1 MPSSP
6 ATSPAP
12 AQTPQA
18 ETDRD
23 RLFNLS
29 LDLLC
34 IASLDGYFKQVN
46 PSWTRVLGWS
56 HEELLSRPVA
66 DFMHPDDRERTLK
79 ARAGLAQGI
88 PVRGLENRYL
98 CKDGSHRWL
107 SWQSSIE
114 PGAATVFAVA
124 RDITAQR
131 QADQE
136 RMVLSKL
143 ESTGTLAG
151 GIAHDFNNLLAGLS
165 LNLEM
170 VAMTGPVTDQQ
181 RQLLKQSLD
190 TIRAGQ
196 SLTQQLITFAR
207 SDASIRH
214 PSDLKILLQQSMDLA
229 LSGSNIRGESRI
241 APDLWP
247 AEVNESQFSQ
257 VVRNLILNAREAIP
271 AGGTVRLQADNE
283 IIDATRGLDLPP
295 GDYLHIRV
303 SDEGHGIAADTL
315 HKVFDPYFSTKE
327 RGPQKGMGLGLT
339 ICHAVIQKHG
349 GLISI
354 DSHPGR
360 GTTVN
365 CYLPASQ
372 LPAPAPEPAPV
383 IEPVSS
389 KKILVMEDEQ
399 VLREIMAQT
408 LARIGYSAELAKDG
422 QEAVARYEEARNSGQ
437 PFAAV
442 LLDLTVRGGMGGS
455 ETMKA
460 LCLRDPSVRGVLM
473 TGYNHEVTLRDH
485 ALHGFKA
492 ALAKPFSVDSLRQ
505 TLAEVLGTGPTR

>member
-1 MPSSP
+1 MPSSS
-6 ATSPAP
+6 ATSFAS
-12 AQTPQA
+12 AQTPEA
-18 ETDRD
+18 DRD
-23 RLFNLS
+23 LLFNLS

-34 IASLDGYFKQVN
+34 IAGLDGYFKQVN

-56 HEELLSRPVA
+56 PEELLARPVA

-79 ARAGLAQGI
+79 ARDGLAQGI

-98 CKDGSHRWL
+98 CKDGSYRWL
-107 SWQSSIE
+107 SWQSNIA
-114 PGAATVFAVA
+114 PGATTVFAVA

-151 GIAHDFNNLLAGLS
+151 GIAHDFNNLLASLS

-170 VAMTGPVTDQQ
+170 VAMIAPVTDQQ
-181 RQLLKQSLD
+181 RQLLKQSLEAVH
-190 TIRAGQ
+190 TGQ
-196 SLTQQLITFAR
+196 ALTQQLITFAQ
-207 SDASIRH
+207 SDSSVRH
-214 PSDLKILLQQSMDLA
+214 PSDLKVLLQQSMNLA
-229 LSGSNIRGESRI
+229 LSGSNVRGESRI
-241 APDLWP
+241 APDLW
-247 AEVNESQFSQ
+247 AVEVNESQFSQ
-257 VVRNLILNAREAIP
+257 VIRNLILNAREAIP
-271 AGGTVRLQADNE
+271 AGGTVRLQAENE

-295 GDYLHIRV
+295 GDYVHIHV
-303 SDEGHGIAADTL
+303 SDEGPGIDPDTL
-315 HKVFDPYFSTKE
+315 PKVFDPYFSTKA

-339 ICHAVIQKHG
+339 ICHAVVKKHG

-360 GTTVN
+360 GTSVH
-365 CYLPASQ
+365 CHLPASQ
-372 LPAPAPEPAPV
+372 LPPPAPAVPPP

-389 KKILVMEDEQ
+389 KRILVMEDEQ
-399 VLREIMAQT
+399 ALREIMAQT
-408 LARIGYSAELAKDG
+408 LARIGYTAELAKDG
-422 QEAVARYEEARNSGQ
+422 QEAVARYEEARNSGH

-460 LCLRDPSVRGVLM
+460 LCQRDPSVRGVLM

-485 ALHGFKA
+485 AVHGFKA

-505 TLAEVLGTGPTR
+505 TLAEVLGTRPAL